1 MLHNPQANRKHSQ
14 LKQVAGQHLMIWCL
28 RNLPLSAFVVGC
40 CWICDMS
47 PTPSNLLM
55 PLFLARSIL
64 QSVYRLA
71 LGHFDFSHS
80 LGIGKGYFEQG
91 SIPFCCTKFIP
102 ARYHQTQE
110 SRSWNRSYEEQL
122 VRWVWTSLRNTEFLA
137 AILCLLRVI
146 MRILSTKTSHNYHSR
161 SCRVEAPNNSENCW
175 RVQKGDEQAQMR
187 HTARY

>member
-1 MLHNPQANRKHSQ
+1 
-14 LKQVAGQHLMIWCL
+14 
-28 RNLPLSAFVVGC
+28 
-40 CWICDMS
+40 
-47 PTPSNLLM
+47 
-55 PLFLARSIL
+55 
-64 QSVYRLA
+64 
-71 LGHFDFSHS
+71 
-80 LGIGKGYFEQG
+80 
-91 SIPFCCTKFIP
+91 
-102 ARYHQTQE
+102 
-110 SRSWNRSYEEQL
+110 

>member
-1 MLHNPQANRKHSQ
+1 
-14 LKQVAGQHLMIWCL
+14 
-28 RNLPLSAFVVGC
+28 
-40 CWICDMS
+40 MS

-110 SRSWNRSYEEQL
+110 SRS
-122 VRWVWTSLRNTEFLA
+122 
-137 AILCLLRVI
+137 
-146 MRILSTKTSHNYHSR
+146 
-161 SCRVEAPNNSENCW
+161 
-175 RVQKGDEQAQMR
+175 
-187 HTARY
+187 